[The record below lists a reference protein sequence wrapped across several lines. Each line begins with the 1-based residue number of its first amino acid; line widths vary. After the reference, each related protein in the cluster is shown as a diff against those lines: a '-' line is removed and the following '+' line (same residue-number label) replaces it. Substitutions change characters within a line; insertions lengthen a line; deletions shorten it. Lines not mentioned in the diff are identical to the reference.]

1 MAGALRLAAFTRARK
16 VDVTTI
22 VLHGSAGK
30 SAESSVSWLAKIGL
44 SYHYIIERDG
54 KVTKLAPVNR
64 EAFHAGVSKGP
75 NGPNVNRYS
84 VGICFATDEKEPIT
98 LAQIAAAKQ
107 LCKDICKVV
116 PTIRH
121 LTCHKHISPG
131 RKTDPARLSTKT
143 LGEMASELKLWVF
156 TG

>member
-1 MAGALRLAAFTRARK
+1 M
-16 VDVTTI
+16 DVTTI

-30 SAESSVSWLAKIGL
+30 SAESSVSWLEKIGL

-84 VGICFATDEKEPIT
+84 VGICFATNEKEPIT
-98 LAQIAAAKQ
+98 PEQIAAAKQ
-107 LCKDICKVV
+107 LCKELCKVV
-116 PTIRH
+116 VTIRH
-121 LTCHKHISPG
+121 ITCHKYISPG
-131 RKTDPARLSTKT
+131 RKTDPAMLDQKT
-143 LGEMASELKLWVF
+143 LGNIAGELKLWAYL
-156 TG
+156 G

>member
-30 SAESSVSWLAKIGL
+30 SAAGSVSWLAKIGL

>member
-1 MAGALRLAAFTRARK
+1 MINRLKLAAFTRPRTA
-16 VDVTTI
+16 DVTTI

-30 SAESSVSWLAKIGL
+30 SAESSISWLAKIGL

-54 KVTKLAPVNR
+54 NVTKLAPVNR
-64 EAFHAGVSKGP
+64 EAFHAGISKGP

-84 VGICFATDEKEPIT
+84 IGICFATDEKEPIT
-98 LAQIAAAKQ
+98 SAQIVAATK
-107 LCKDICKVV
+107 LCREVCKVV
-116 PTIRH
+116 PTIKH
-121 LTCHKHISPG
+121 ITCHKFISPG

-143 LGEMASELKLWVF
+143 LGEIASELKLWVF